1 MVNGRISEVGT
12 YRELLDR
19 KGAFAEFLY
28 TYLETEDKGD
38 EADEGAMFSII
49 QTAFYESFS
58 SRFSSSC
65 GVASLSKHGLLFLLF
80 QICR

>member
-1 MVNGRISEVGT
+1 MTHGFSFLPQLDQIFVMVNGRISEVGT

-38 EADEGAMFSII
+38 EADDEGEMMLVF
-49 QTAFYESFS
+49 
-58 SRFSSSC
+58 
-65 GVASLSKHGLLFLLF
+65 
-80 QICR
+80 